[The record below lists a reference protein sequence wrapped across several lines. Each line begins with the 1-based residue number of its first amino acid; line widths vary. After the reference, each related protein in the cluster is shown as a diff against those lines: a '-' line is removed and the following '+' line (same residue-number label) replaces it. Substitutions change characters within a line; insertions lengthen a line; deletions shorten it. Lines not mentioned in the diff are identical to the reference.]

1 MSDSARRS
9 VDRKSTVA
17 PMVGRYVG
25 NDGDFALVDLGDQRV
40 PVRFASWAVPQIN
53 EAVWVDSVDGLL
65 RLTGPTAP
73 KPGIGVI
80 ETVTGTEAVVQTDF
94 GKYTLTVAPT
104 DPMPT
109 SGDTVGIHWSSQP
122 WCTLLVDLPD
132 VEPPPPPPS
141 GGAGQEVKT
150 AVFRAID
157 TGSTDRH
164 QARWWKSEPTAWNT
178 TYGAWFYGSQIK
190 DTVPADAQFVSL
202 EFYVSYRQ
210 RRGGAPRFALHDAG
224 TKIGLPSFSA
234 YNEWAPEGGDF
245 RTPPDPHAW
254 FELLTAGGGYAG
266 VGLNQGGDNVFSNL
280 VQDSMSGALRLQ
292 WR

>member
-1 MSDSARRS
+1 MSDSARRQ
-9 VDRKSTVA
+9 VDQKSKVT
-17 PMVGRYVG
+17 PRVGRYVG
-25 NDGDFALVDLGDQRV
+25 NDGNMALVDLGDQRV
-40 PVRFASWAVPQIN
+40 PVMFASWGVPQVN
-53 EAVWVDSVDGLL
+53 EPVWVESVDGLL
-65 RLTGPTAP
+65 RLTAPTTP
-73 KPGIGVI
+73 KPGIGVV
-80 ETVTGTEAVVQTDF
+80 ETITGTTAVVQTDF
-94 GKYTLTVAPT
+94 GKHTLTVAPT

-109 SGDTVGIHWSSQP
+109 SGDTVGIHWSSQA

-132 VEPPPPPPS
+132 PELPPPPPPA
-141 GGAGQEVKT
+141 GGGEVKT

-164 QARWWKSEPTAWNT
+164 RARWWKSEPTAWNT

-190 DTVPADAQFVSL
+190 DTVPADAEFVSL
-202 EFYVSYRQ
+202 EFYVSYQQ

-224 TKIGLPSFSA
+224 TKGGLPSFSA
-234 YNEWAPEGGDF
+234 YNEWAPPGGDF
-245 RTPPDPHAW
+245 RTPPDPLAW

-280 VQDSMSGALRLQ
+280 VQDGMSGALRLQ